1 MKNILL
7 LLAGLSLGWAIS
19 SCKYH
24 NVEELY
30 PMPPCDTTMV
40 TYSLTVAPII
50 SANCLEP
57 QCHGGTAEISGIP
70 LEGHDNLKQVV
81 DSERLIG
88 ALRHESGFSFMP
100 KNTTSLPECEIL
112 SIEQWVAEGAPNN

>member
-19 SCKYH
+19 SCKYD
-24 NVEELY
+24 NAEELY
-30 PMPPCDTTMV
+30 PTAPCDTTMV

-50 SANCLEP
+50 SLNCLALE
-57 QCHGGTAEISGIP
+57 CHGGTAEMSGIP
-70 LEGHDNLKQVV
+70 MEGYDNMKTVV
-81 DSERLIG
+81 DNMRLIG
-88 ALRHESGFSFMP
+88 ALRHESGYSFMP
-100 KNTTSLPECEIL
+100 KNTAPLVECDIL